1 MTEARGE
8 YQLGDKRPAN
18 RVLDTICTAQWLI
31 TDEWLATIVA
41 IADRSQSDIQAVLA
55 ARGEPLANTEGVVM
69 RDGVAVLPVRGPIF
83 RYANL
88 FTQVSGATSLESLA
102 TDFGQAVANPAVKA
116 IVLEVDSPG
125 GMAAG
130 ISEFAA
136 QVRAASQVKP
146 VVAYVSDM
154 GASAAYWIA
163 SAASQ
168 LVISDTARV
177 GSIGVVMQAQ
187 RSAED
192 GTIKFISSQSPLKQA
207 RPDSEAGQ
215 RLYQQQMDQMAQ
227 VFIDAVASYRG
238 VTAEKVTT
246 DFGQGFT
253 LVGAAAVAAGM
264 ADRLGTLESIIAG
277 LSGDNRMR
285 KLTMNITRD
294 TIAAEHP
301 EIAEAFRKEGMASA
315 TVEALS
321 TMNPSLVAILRAE
334 GAGAERARIQAVEA
348 QMLPGYEAQIAAMK
362 FDGVTTGAEAAVAI
376 LALEKQARGAQ
387 AAAIAADAAQ
397 LGVVKQAAPGAAA
410 APASADHEDAALT
423 ADQRAEREWNT
434 NASVREQFVDLATY
448 QAYQRGVA
456 AGAIRN
462 PRA

>member
-285 KLTMNITRD
+285 KLTMSNMTREAFVAD
-294 TIAAEHP
+294 HP
-301 EIAEAFRKEGMASA
+301 QIAESIRQEALAIA
-315 TVEALS
+315 TVAAIEAA
-321 TMNPSLVAILRAE
+321 NPALVLALRSE
-334 GAGAERARIQAVEA
+334 GAAAERARIQAVEA
-348 QMLPGYEAQIAAMK
+348 QALPGYEAQIAAMK

-387 AAAIAADAAQ
+387 AAAIAADAAP
-397 LGVVKQAAPGAAA
+397 LGVVKQAAPAPAAA
-410 APASADHEDAALT
+410 ADLSALPLEERCKAEYERDASIRADFPTLSAYI
-423 ADQRAEREWNT
+423 ADQKAL
-434 NASVREQFVDLATY
+434 ASGSLRIIGK
-448 QAYQRGVA
+448 RGE
-456 AGAIRN
+456 
-462 PRA
+462 

>member
-8 YQLGDKRPAN
+8 YQLGERRPAN
-18 RVLDTICTAQWLI
+18 RVLHSICLAQWLI
-31 TDEWLATIVA
+31 TEDWLATIVG

-88 FTQVSGATSLESLA
+88 FTQVSGATSLEALA

-130 ISEFAA
+130 ISEFAG
-136 QVRAASQVKP
+136 QVRAASKVKP

-163 SAASQ
+163 AAASEV
-168 LVISDTARV
+168 VISDIARV

-192 GTIKFISSQSPLKQA
+192 GSIKLISSQSPLKQA
-207 RPDSEAGQ
+207 RPDSESGA
-215 RLYQQQMDQMAQ
+215 RLFQQMVDQQAQ
-227 VFIDAVASYRG
+227 VFIDAVATYRG
-238 VTAEKVTT
+238 VTADKVVN
-246 DFGQGFT
+246 DFGQGFV
-253 LVGAAAVAAGM
+253 LVGASAVAAGM

-285 KLTMNITRD
+285 KLTMSITRD

-315 TVEALS
+315 TAATIEAA
-321 TMNPSLVAILRAE
+321 NPALALALRNE
-334 GAGAERARIQAVEA
+334 GAAAERARIQAVEA
-348 QMLPGYEAQIAAMK
+348 QALPGYETQIAAMK

-387 AAAIAADAAQ
+387 VAAIAADAAP
-397 LGVVKQAAPGAAA
+397 LGAVRQAAPAPAAA
-410 APASADHEDAALT
+410 ADLSALPLEERCKAEYERDASIRADFPTLSAYI
-423 ADQRAEREWNT
+423 ADQKAL
-434 NASVREQFVDLATY
+434 ASGSLRIIGK
-448 QAYQRGVA
+448 RGE
-456 AGAIRN
+456 
-462 PRA
+462 